1 MAKSEKKKYTKK
13 NITNKIHKSK
23 KNSGTAKKKA
33 FRKSKKS
40 KKEEGGGFFTNEKQK
55 KIGKLWNENQKLVN
69 EFRNYQEKNQIEN
82 MIKTKNSI
90 MENNMEIGTLNSG
103 KKRPYEYTN
112 DLIIDTES
120 PLFNIPK
127 QAQLDPLP
135 PCWEQKFYKN
145 GERFYK
151 HKDREIT
158 RDKYHRPPPD
168 YPCFG
173 DEKGKYTTKRV
184 YVHDDGRKSD
194 QRPNSNEPFPKDVK
208 EAKQEKKDYETKM
221 KDIRRQIF
229 IEEAKKAAA
238 ERARLEQRKKD
249 AEAEAAKA
257 EKAAKEKE
265 AAEKAA
271 KEKQEKAAKEKEAA
285 EKEKAEQKKIDAT
298 WRDSDATW
306 NVSYEAG
313 K

>member
-40 KKEEGGGFFTNEKQK
+40 KKEGGFFNNEKQDE
-55 KIGKLWNENQKLVN
+55 IDKLWNENQKLVN
-69 EFRNYQEKNQIEN
+69 KFRNYKKKNQIEK
-82 MIKTKNSI
+82 MRETKNSI

-103 KKRPYEYTN
+103 KKRPYKDTN

-208 EAKQEKKDYETKM
+208 EAKQEEKKDYETKM
-221 KDIRRQIF
+221 KDIRRQILAK
-229 IEEAKKAAA
+229 EAKKAAA

-249 AEAEAAKA
+249 AEAAAAKA

>member
-40 KKEEGGGFFTNEKQK
+40 KKEGGFFTNK
-55 KIGKLWNENQKLVN
+55 KRDEINKLWNENQKLVN
-69 EFRNYQEKNQIEN
+69 EFRNYKKKNQIEK
-82 MIKTKNSI
+82 MRETKNSI

-208 EAKQEKKDYETKM
+208 EAKQEEKKDYETKM
-221 KDIRRQIF
+221 KDIRRQILAK
-229 IEEAKKAAA
+229 EAKKAAA

-249 AEAEAAKA
+249 AEAAAAKA